1 MTAAAAGISSL
12 QQIEGLTLTAEVGK
26 ASLWQVPR
34 AIHHMLT
41 TRKADLVQLVQR
53 RPPRGEAI
61 QSVAPA
67 ASGSALLAVLGW
79 IPGLGLWGAVVHGGS
94 WLF

>member
-1 MTAAAAGISSL
+1 
-12 QQIEGLTLTAEVGK
+12 
-26 ASLWQVPR
+26 
-34 AIHHMLT
+34 MLT
-41 TRKADLVQLVQR
+41 TRKADLVQIVQG

-67 ASGSALLAVLGW
+67 TSGTAMLAVLGW

-94 WLF
+94 WLFWNGENRVGRGNM